1 MTFKLKLP
9 HAAAILAQR
18 PLYVNAKEK
27 SRTFC
32 HFLLRIR
39 CREVLLW
46 LEREMKTCFL
56 KIIIAVAI
64 CWAVFVFLLGFIPCA
79 AEVDAR
85 NDYIARMERSLDLRK
100 EFAAQGVAYYGMCG
114 HVNSYYSSF
123 LIHTDKPCEL
133 PPAVDNYFRNHP
145 LRMFTEVEQILY
157 SPSGV
162 VSPQIYNTQYY
173 W

>member
-1 MTFKLKLP
+1 
-9 HAAAILAQR
+9 
-18 PLYVNAKEK
+18 
-27 SRTFC
+27 
-32 HFLLRIR
+32 
-39 CREVLLW
+39 
-46 LEREMKTCFL
+46 MKTCFL

-64 CWAVFVFLLGFIPCA
+64 CWAVIVFLLGFIPCA

-100 EFAAQGVAYYGMCG
+100 EFAAQGVTYYGMCG

-133 PPAVDNYFRNHP
+133 PTAVDNYFRNHP

-162 VSPQIYNTQYY
+162 VSPEIYNTQYY